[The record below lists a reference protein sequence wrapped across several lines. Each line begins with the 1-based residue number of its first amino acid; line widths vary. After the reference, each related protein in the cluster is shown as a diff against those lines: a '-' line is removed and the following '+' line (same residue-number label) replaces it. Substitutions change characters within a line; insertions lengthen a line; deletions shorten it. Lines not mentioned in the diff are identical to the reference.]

1 MDFLFLEMSDG
12 EYEHILIITD
22 HFTRY
27 AHAIPTKNQSAI
39 TTARVIFENFICH
52 YDFPAGLHS
61 DQCRSFDSE
70 VKELCSI
77 AGIVVDDNSLP
88 PHGKWNTRKI

>member
-1 MDFLFLEMSDG
+1 MDFLFIELAG
-12 EYEHILIITD
+12 GYEHILIITD

-27 AHAIPTKNQSAI
+27 AHAILTKNQSAK
-39 TTARVIFENFICH
+39 TTARVLFDYFICH

-61 DQCRSFDSE
+61 DQCRSFESE

-77 AGIVVDDNSLP
+77 ARIVVDDNSLP
-88 PHGKWNTRKI
+88 PRGKWKARKI